1 MSRMRGMAAEALRQ
15 ADAGPTAA
23 HGRRIRL
30 CIVAG
35 GHWEAQRGGAQYQ
48 LKCLLDALAQRD
60 EFETFYIAHAVPQRL
75 ERETYRIVPVGRL
88 RRGGS
93 LRLLTH
99 LPSVYAALRA
109 LRPDV
114 VYQRS
119 LMPYVA
125 ACAFYCRRHGARFVF
140 HAASEMDVI
149 PPRLKGWSP
158 STAIERVR
166 RRIEEFGL
174 HRADVIVTQT
184 RDQARLLEQNYGLAA
199 SAVVPNFHP
208 APGEERRERRGGRRR
223 VVWVANFKPVKNPEQ
238 FVDLAEAF
246 AHRTD
251 VEFVMIGRPGDPKRY
266 AALHERISRLPN
278 LKFLGELPLER
289 VNEEIAASDVLVNT
303 STLEGFP
310 NTFIQAWLR
319 GVPVV
324 STRVDP
330 DGCLS
335 RHGTGIVA
343 GSAANLVPV
352 LESLLADG
360 ERLRRLGEAARAY
373 AHAHHLADRA
383 EQLVELLAK
392 QGGLAQGAQ

>member
-1 MSRMRGMAAEALRQ
+1 MRGMAAEELRQ
-15 ADAGPTAA
+15 AGAA
-23 HGRRIRL
+23 PQVDSARRVRL

-35 GHWEAQRGGAQYQ
+35 GHWEAQQGGAQYQ
-48 LKCLLDALAQRD
+48 LKCLLDALAHRD
-60 EFETFYIAHAVPQRL
+60 DFETFYVAHAVPKRL
-75 ERETYRIVPVGRL
+75 QRETYRIVPVGRL
-88 RRGGS
+88 RRGGT

-99 LPSVYAALRA
+99 LPSVHAALKE

-119 LMPYVA
+119 LTPYVA
-125 ACAFYCRRHGARFVF
+125 ACALYCRRNDARFVF
-140 HAASEMDVI
+140 HAASEMDVC
-149 PPRLKGWSP
+149 PPRITGWSAAA
-158 STAIERVR
+158 AIERAR
-166 RRIEEFGL
+166 RRIEEYGL
-174 HRADVIVTQT
+174 RRADVIVTQT
-184 RDQARLLEQNYGLAA
+184 RDQARMLQQNYGLAA

-208 APGEERRERRGGRRR
+208 APDEERRERAVGRRR

-246 AHRTD
+246 AHRAD

-266 AALHERISRLPN
+266 AALHERIARLPN
-278 LKFLGELPLER
+278 LRYLGELPLER

-343 GSAANLVPV
+343 GNSAALVTV
-352 LESLLADG
+352 LDSLLADG

-373 AHAHHLADRA
+373 AHTHHLADRA
-383 EQLVELLAK
+383 GQLVELLAQ
-392 QGGLAQGAQ
+392 QGRIARGAQ